1 MKALGGTPTTVLLAL
16 RFTFT
21 PPAPAMVSSDAVI
34 VTRGLGCEYRMGN
47 EIVHAL
53 HDVSLDVRTGEFVSI
68 MGPSGCGK
76 TTFMNLIGCLDN
88 PTRGQYWL
96 NGLSVASLDE
106 HELARVRNR
115 EIGFVFQTFNL
126 LPRAT
131 AAANVALPL
140 TYAGVPRKERRQQA
154 EEALRRLG
162 LGDRTHHRPSE
173 LSGGER
179 QRVAIARALVGEP
192 SLILADEPTGNLDS
206 KTSAEILGLFDELH
220 ADGHTIVIVTH
231 EAEVVAHSHRQI
243 RLLDGGV
250 DYDSAAEARA

>member
-1 MKALGGTPTTVLLAL
+1 VAALTQG
-16 RFTFT
+16 
-21 PPAPAMVSSDAVI
+21 APSDSASDAVI
-34 VTRGLGCEYRMGN
+34 VTRGLGCDYRMGD
-47 EIVHAL
+47 EVVHAL
-53 HDVSLDVRTGEFVSI
+53 HDVSVDVCTGEFVSI

-96 NGLSVASLDE
+96 NGLAVASLDE

-154 EEALRRLG
+154 EDALRRLG

-179 QRVAIARALVGEP
+179 QRVAIARALVCEP

-206 KTSAEILGLFDELH
+206 KTSAEILGVFDELH

-231 EAEVVAHSHRQI
+231 EAEVAAHSHRQI